1 MTNPA
6 PGPERRADPR
16 SRFDLARDILYA
28 ALRAIGRYAN
38 NFYTALGIYLVAGA
52 AIAIAF
58 TWLFVELASHVQS
71 GATQAFDDAIMQ
83 WMGTHRV
90 AWIERSLLEITAL
103 GTGLVLMMIV
113 ITSALFLSATQHR
126 FSAFLLLV
134 ASAGGLILNTILKSS
149 FDRPRPR
156 LFEWVTNPSSSS
168 FPSGHAMGS
177 AIVYFT
183 VAYLIARLEKRRST
197 RAVTIFTALL
207 LVLLISLSRLYLG
220 VHYPSDVLAGM
231 VIGLAWAGFCLAG
244 LEAVRVF
251 GLRFRPRVLEEEED
265 LSRLER
271 ASKGYDQ

>member
-1 MTNPA
+1 MTDPNLT
-6 PGPERRADPR
+6 PERRAETR
-16 SRFDLARDILYA
+16 SRFDLARDLLYG
-28 ALRAIGRYAN
+28 ALRAIGRHANSFYA
-38 NFYTALGIYLVAGA
+38 ALGIYLIAGA

-113 ITSALFLSATQHR
+113 IIAALFLRATQHR

-183 VAYLIARLEKRRST
+183 VAYLVARLERRRWT

-207 LVLLISLSRLYLG
+207 LVLLISVSRLYLG

-251 GLRFRPRVLEEEED
+251 GLRFRPKVLEQEED

-271 ASKGYDQ
+271 ASKGYEQ